1 MASNLKNVSA
11 TGVIKTGKGVL
22 KSVALQGGSANST
35 VSVRDDTS
43 GSGTVILSLAA
54 VIGNS
59 ATWTAGD
66 RQGVPF
72 VNGIHVTL
80 AGTGAAVSVEYE

>member
-11 TGVIKTGKGVL
+11 TGTIKSGGGVL

-35 VSVRDDTS
+35 VTLRDDTS

-54 VIGNS
+54 VIGTS
-59 ATWTAGD
+59 ALWTAGD

-72 VNGIHVTL
+72 TTGLHATI
-80 AGTGAAVSVEYE
+80 AGTGAAVTVEIE

>member
-11 TGVIKTGKGVL
+11 TGTIKSGGGVL

-35 VSVRDDTS
+35 VAVRDDTS
-43 GSGTVILSLAA
+43 GSSAVILSLAA

>member
-35 VSVRDDTS
+35 VAVRDDTS
-43 GSGTVILSLAA
+43 GSSAVILSLAA
-54 VIGNS
+54 VIGSS
-59 ATWTAGD
+59 AVWTAGD
-66 RQGVPF
+66 ARGVP
-72 VNGIHVTL
+72 VSVGIHVTL
-80 AGTGAAVSVEYE
+80 AGAGAVVSVEYE

>member
-35 VSVRDDTS
+35 VAVRDGVD
-43 GSGTVILSLAA
+43 GTPAVILALAA

-72 VNGIHVTL
+72 VTGLHVTL